1 MFIQTVQDKSRVNL
15 SISRSLSDGANR
27 LGVNKSSTLERT
39 LRAEISKK
47 WEEANKTKIER
58 YHDPYSL

>member
-27 LGVNKSSTLERT
+27 LGVNKSPTLERT
-39 LRAEISKK
+39 LRAEISQK
-47 WEEANKTKIER
+47 WEEANKTKIE
-58 YHDPYSL
+58 